1 MWIIADEAGKFMMG
15 NGEGYLKLHWS
26 CSAAFSGSLLPQT
39 NRLPEH
45 IFR

>member
-1 MWIIADEAGKFMMG
+1 MRIIADEAGKFMVC

-39 NRLPEH
+39 KQAT
-45 IFR
+45 